1 MDEWMWSGETG
12 RWHDVE
18 WEGRGQLQQVSA
30 ASFTPL
36 WACQHSAEREAAAV
50 QSLRRSG
57 LVREGGVATT
67 LVESGEQWGG
77 PAAWLRSSTASRLQL

>member
-18 WEGRGQLQQVSA
+18 WEGRRQLQQVSA

-50 QSLRRSG
+50 RPLRRSG
-57 LVREGGVATT
+57 LVQEGGVATT

-77 PAAWLRSSTASRLQL
+77 PAAWLWSSTASRLQL

>member
-1 MDEWMWSGETG
+1 MIVVVIRS
-12 RWHDVE
+12 V
-18 WEGRGQLQQVSA
+18 GQLRA
-30 ASFTPL
+30 AKVL

-57 LVREGGVATT
+57 LVQEGGVATT

-77 PAAWLRSSTASRLQL
+77 PAAWLWSSTASRLQL